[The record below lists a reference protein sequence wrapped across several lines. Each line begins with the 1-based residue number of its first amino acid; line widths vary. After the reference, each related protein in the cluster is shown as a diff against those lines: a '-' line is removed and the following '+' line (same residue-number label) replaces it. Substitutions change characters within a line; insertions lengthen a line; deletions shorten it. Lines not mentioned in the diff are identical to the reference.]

1 MEILLTKNEKEL
13 TITLDGELNSLTAP
27 ELDKVIGSSLNDVT
41 SLIFDLEKLTYLSSA
56 GLRVILIAQKIMLKQ
71 GKMLIKNVN
80 DDVYDIFDIT
90 GFTTIL
96 DIER

>member
-1 MEILLTKNEKEL
+1 MEILLKRNKKEL
-13 TITLDGELNSLTAP
+13 TISLEGELNSLTAP

-56 GLRVILIAQKIMLKQ
+56 GLRVLLIAQKIMLKQ

-80 DDVYDIFDIT
+80 KDVNDIFEIT
-90 GFTTIL
+90 GFSTIL

>member
-1 MEILLTKNEKEL
+1 MEILLKRNEKEL
-13 TITLDGELNSLTAP
+13 TISLIGELNSLTAL

-56 GLRVILIAQKIMLKQ
+56 GLRVLLIAQKIMLKQ
-71 GKMLIKNVN
+71 GKMLIKNVSN
-80 DDVYDIFDIT
+80 EVYDIFDIT

-96 DIER
+96 EIER